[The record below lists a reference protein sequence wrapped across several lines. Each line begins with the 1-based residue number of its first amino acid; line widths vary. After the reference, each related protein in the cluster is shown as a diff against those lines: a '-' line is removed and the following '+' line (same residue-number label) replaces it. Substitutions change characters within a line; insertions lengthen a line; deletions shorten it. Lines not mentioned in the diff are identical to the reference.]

1 MNRPGMAGTLVWLLL
16 AILAAVIATRTH
28 YTTDLSAFLPRS
40 PTATQQLLV
49 EQLREGPAAR
59 LIIAAIEGGSPAA
72 RAQVS
77 MKMSQALRRQSGFAM
92 VQNGDAAGLEH
103 DRRFLFAHRYVLSDA
118 VTAQRFSA
126 AGLHEAIAASI
137 DSLASPEGPLVK
149 PLFPRDPTGELLNI
163 LDVAGSARAPHS
175 AEGIWSSADGSRAL
189 LVLQTR
195 AAGSDTDAQQ
205 RACNAVRGA
214 FTRALQELPQDQ
226 PGVRLLLSGSPV
238 FAVEAR
244 DLIKGEALK
253 LSAISAL
260 LIAVLLLSVY
270 RSVPALVL
278 GMVPV
283 ASGALAGVA
292 AVALGFGAVHGIT
305 LGFGVTLIGESV
317 DYSIYLFV
325 QRSAD
330 WRRTLWPTL
339 RLGVLTS
346 IAGFA
351 ALVPSSFQGLA
362 QLGLYSIAGLTAA
375 ALVTRYVLPAW
386 LPETL
391 AIRDLRPAGT
401 QVARLIQHLHRLRP
415 VLWVVLGAAAITLY
429 LHRGALFSHELTALS
444 PVPTSQQDLDERLRA
459 ELGAADVRYMVVVTA
474 PNREAVLAAAQALGQ
489 RLAPL
494 AEASVIGG
502 FETPTRYLPGLA
514 VQRVRQLALPEPTA
528 LAANLARAL
537 EGLPMDG
544 KVLEPFLADVETAR
558 TAAPLTRA
566 DLDGTSFAA
575 AIDALLVKNGSGW
588 SALLPVAA
596 LGSGDLDDAAVKRI
610 RGVVAAGPEG
620 ATLLDLKGEAD
631 RLYGGYLRQ
640 AVELALAGF
649 MVILA
654 LLLVA
659 LRSPGRIAR
668 VLAPLGLA
676 VMSVAAL
683 LAGSGSSLGIL
694 HIVGMLLIVAVGSNY
709 ALFFDRLRADPRD
722 GSQTLTLAS
731 LLVANLATVL
741 AFGVLACSR
750 VQVLADLGETV
761 APGALLALL
770 FSAVLSGVPR
780 ASADA
785 VAPGGP

>member
-1 MNRPGMAGTLVWLLL
+1 MNRPGMAGTLAWVLL
-16 AILAAVIATRTH
+16 ATLAAVIAARTR

-59 LIIAAIEGGSPAA
+59 LIIAAIEGGSAA
-72 RAQVS
+72 TRAQVS
-77 MKMSQALRRQSGFAM
+77 MQMSRALRGQSGFAL
-92 VQNGDAAGLEH
+92 VQNGDATSLEH
-103 DRRFLFAHRYVLSDA
+103 DRQFLFAHRYVLSDA
-118 VTAQRFSA
+118 VTAEHFSA
-126 AGLHEAIAASI
+126 AGLHAAIAASI

-163 LDVAGSARAPHS
+163 LDAAGSVRAPHS
-175 AEGIWSSADGSRAL
+175 VEGVWSSADGARAL
-189 LVLQTR
+189 LLLQTR

-214 FTRALQELPQDQ
+214 FARAVQELPQDQ
-226 PGVRLLLSGSPV
+226 QAVHLLLSGPPV

-244 DLIKGEALK
+244 DLIKGEALR
-253 LSAISAL
+253 LSAISSL
-260 LIAVLLLSVY
+260 LIALLLLSVY
-270 RSVPALVL
+270 RSLTALML

-292 AVALGFGAVHGIT
+292 AVALGFGAIHGIT

-325 QRSAD
+325 QRAEN

-362 QLGLYSIAGLTAA
+362 QLGLYSIAGLIAA

-391 AIRDLRPAGT
+391 AIRDLRSAGDH
-401 QVARLIQHLHRLRP
+401 VARVIRRLQGLRP
-415 VLWVVLGAAAITLY
+415 LLWLVLGAAAVSLY
-429 LHRGALFSHELTALS
+429 LHRGALFSHDLTALS
-444 PVPTSQQDLDERLRA
+444 PVPASRQDLDERLRA
-459 ELGAADVRYMVVVTA
+459 ELGAPDVRYMVVVTA
-474 PNREAVLAAAQALGQ
+474 PTREAVLDAAQAVGQ

-494 AEASVIGG
+494 ADASVIGS
-502 FETPTRYLPGLA
+502 FETPTRYLPALS
-514 VQRVRQLALPEPTA
+514 VQRMRQSALPEPA
-528 LAANLARAL
+528 VLSGNLARAL
-537 EGLPMDG
+537 VGLPVAG
-544 KVLEPFLADVETAR
+544 KVLEPFLADIEAAR

-575 AIDALLVKNGSGW
+575 ATDALLVRNGTGW

-596 LGSGDLDDAAVKRI
+596 LGSGDLDATAVGRI
-610 RGVVAAGPEG
+610 RGVVAQGPQG

-631 RLYGGYLRQ
+631 RLYAGYLRQ
-640 AVELALAGF
+640 AVQLAFAGF
-649 MVILA
+649 IVILA
-654 LLLVA
+654 LLLVV
-659 LRSPGRIAR
+659 LRSAARVAR

-676 VMSVAAL
+676 VVAVAAL
-683 LAGSGSSLGIL
+683 LAAFGASLGIL

-709 ALFFDRLRADPRD
+709 SLFFDRLRAEPRQ
-722 GSQTLTLAS
+722 GSQSLTLAS

-750 VQVLADLGETV
+750 VPVLADLGETV

-770 FSAVLSGVPR
+770 FAAILSRVAPV
-780 ASADA
+780 SADT
-785 VAPGGP
+785 VAPGPP